1 MNDMNAWHLM
11 GEGSVK
17 DLQGES
23 KEQLRY
29 SLQGDNNLGEMNR
42 NQQYNSNKIIED
54 TFKVVLSIY
63 ILSKR

>member
-1 MNDMNAWHLM
+1 M